1 MAVANFSTSRFGKA
15 DENNILQSKDSKN
28 TKNATK
34 VALQT
39 LTAYII
45 EADKEVNLCDCLSK
59 ICQKLLNTHFV

>member
-1 MAVANFSTSRFGKA
+1 MAVANSSTSRFGKA
-15 DENNILQSKDSKN
+15 DENDILQSKDSKN

-45 EADKEVNLCDCLSK
+45 EATKKWICVTA
-59 ICQKLLNTHFV
+59 CQKFVKSY

>member
-1 MAVANFSTSRFGKA
+1 MAVANSSTSRFGKA
-15 DENNILQSKDSKN
+15 DENDILQSKDSKN

-45 EADKEVNLCDCLSK
+45 EATKK
-59 ICQKLLNTHFV
+59 